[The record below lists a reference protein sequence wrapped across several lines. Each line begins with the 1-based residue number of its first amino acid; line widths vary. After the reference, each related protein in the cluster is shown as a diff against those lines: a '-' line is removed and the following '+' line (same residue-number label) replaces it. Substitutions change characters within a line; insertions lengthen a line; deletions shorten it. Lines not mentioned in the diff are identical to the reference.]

1 MVSCDWRSRRQ
12 AIPSDHAYRC
22 LIHDR
27 SSIFSEDLDRDVKT
41 FGVAVLKTPIRA
53 PKANAYCA
61 RGSSVVCAASAWTG
75 SSRISTREDCG
86 VIPMRF
92 LCTTGAPAGQAR
104 RQISRLNNRCK

>member
-53 PKANAYCA
+53 PKANAYCERLIGTLRRECLDWFITNIDS
-61 RGSSVVCAASAWTG
+61 RGLWGDLDEVLVHHRRAGGTG
-75 SSRISTREDCG
+75 QKTN
-86 VIPMRF
+86 IP
-92 LCTTGAPAGQAR
+92 PEQ
-104 RQISRLNNRCK
+104 